1 MKAVARFLVTAICV
15 IACAYLLPG
24 VGVEN
29 IWTAVV
35 VAAILGLLNAFVK
48 PVLIFF
54 TIPVTIITLGLFL
67 LVINGFTVWL
77 TGIIVPGFR
86 VDSFWWAI
94 LFSILL
100 SIINSITERILGLK
114 EDEKND
120 DKDKD

>member
-15 IACAYLLPG
+15 IACSYVLPG
-24 VGVEN
+24 VGVDG
-29 IWTAVV
+29 IWTAIV

-48 PVLIFF
+48 PILILL
-54 TIPVTIITLGLFL
+54 TIPVTFFTLGLFL

-77 TGIIVPGFR
+77 TGELVPGFR

-100 SIINSITERILGLK
+100 SIVNSITERILGLK
-114 EDEKND
+114 DDNKDDD
-120 DKDKD
+120 DK

>member
-15 IACAYLLPG
+15 IACSYLLPG
-24 VGVEN
+24 VGVDG

-48 PVLIFF
+48 PILVVL
-54 TIPVTIITLGLFL
+54 TIPVTLVTLGLFL

-77 TGIIVPGFR
+77 TGKIVPGFR

-100 SIINSITERILGLK
+100 SIINSITESILGLK
-114 EDEKND
+114 EERNRDDEE
-120 DKDKD
+120 